1 MHCDVEGE
9 LKPGQVYVP
18 RTMVITYLLSE
29 HCLYHSILT
38 LHGVRLR
45 AVRRGC
51 LQLDTP
57 FLRKSLE
64 QSGCELRS
72 VIRKQEFRGP
82 IPQKDDVLH
91 RADSVLVMADVSGF
105 ILVHFVNWS

>member
-18 RTMVITYLLSE
+18 RAVVITCVLSE
-29 HCLYHSILT
+29 YCLYHSILK
-38 LHGVRLR
+38 LHGVLLR

-64 QSGCELRS
+64 QSGRELRS
-72 VIRKQEFRGP
+72 VIRKQDFRGP
-82 IPQKDDVLH
+82 IPQKDDILH
-91 RADSVLVMADVSGF
+91 AGRQRVSGGRRQRF
-105 ILVHFVNWS
+105 